1 MRRLP
6 LLRSAA
12 GGLGPR
18 RVMLVLPPDFLA
30 PAPHLRH
37 RFPPMGPA
45 AVAGA
50 LREDGVA
57 VGLVDLLL
65 DVGERP
71 PAVPWEAVLDRARVE
86 RLFSGGA
93 DPALEALA
101 DDLFARVVDRDADV
115 FALSVE
121 RHTQVNPAL
130 LLALTIKRRTGRAV
144 VLGGGSFGGEWR
156 TQGLAALAGLDIVT
170 RASSPDEIRAV
181 FRAAREMPEGHVAPP
196 VEPIAELV
204 PTPYDDWPLPD
215 FSIFDLAR
223 YRRDPFAAD
232 GEAFPGYDG
241 SVGPQLFLPYAMS
254 LDCQYAC
261 AFCQRGGTQTVRSMD
276 RVVRDLAALAEAY
289 GTRDF
294 LFFNS
299 QLNLHAEA
307 FSKALLEARLD
318 LQWGDSFRVAPR
330 RPRGV
335 LELMRRAGCDQLTFG
350 VESGS
355 DRMLKRMVKGHTAA
369 MATATIQD
377 AHALGIYTRVNL
389 LPCFPGE
396 TAEDFAL
403 TERWVRDNAYAIDD
417 VAPSAF
423 YMTLTSPVGED
434 PARWGVSVREVRED
448 VEGDHRFRKAHA
460 PVAYDEEGL
469 TWEERE
475 KTLRSSEHLLRVA
488 WREGRRALGLGA
500 TRPAQV
506 FALSRRFPTKAEA
519 YASLLT
525 WVRQTP
531 GPPPDVDAIAALLA
545 REGQARREG
554 PMEVFRGRAVAA
566 VRAVLPASLTVEAG
580 PPEQGRVTCVVSSPD
595 GACRFVVERARPG
608 LRAFK
613 LRGSL
618 AFWYTARGAEPWWL
632 RTALPLACAALLS
645 QWFVD
650 HAEALGE
657 AQAPAQASAR
667 VRGSVVD
674 LVRLGVK
681 PAATLLEADQADPF
695 AGLDDLPAKVA
706 SRLYFKRDAL
716 GNLAVSKVGDGRRM
730 LYVGREAATVERLRE
745 LEEGLYL
752 RPDMPE
758 EELAAVQD
766 EFGRLLGF
774 PACCTRPYGRETRRT
789 TPYADYYAWIERT
802 GVHLRPIPWQLNYP
816 MTCYLPLP
824 VLIHAPCGARCEAT
838 VALVNTSLQALC
850 PGPAGAPVKR
860 AMGASAVVFPSDRV
874 IPFQAIGTPDGDEV
888 VVADFNL
895 DPAPELAL
903 GPREAARCVPADSQR
918 VFQDSEV
925 EMLRVVE
932 GRLQVFACGRW
943 HDFSLPEERGPYP
956 PRVLI
961 ARGDT

>member
-6 LLRSAA
+6 LLR
-12 GGLGPR
+12 GGDSGPGPR
-18 RVMLVLPPDFLA
+18 RVMIVLPPDFLA

-37 RFPPMGPA
+37 RFPPMGA
-45 AVAGA
+45 AVVAGA

-57 VGLVDLLL
+57 VGLVDLML
-65 DVGERP
+65 DVGQRP
-71 PAVPWEAVLDRARVE
+71 PAVPWEAVLDRARV
-86 RLFSGGA
+86 RGLFHGVEDA
-93 DPALEALA
+93 ALDALA
-101 DDLFARVVDRDADV
+101 DDLFARITDRDADV
-115 FALSVE
+115 FAFSVE
-121 RHTQVNPAL
+121 RHTQINPAL

-144 VLGGGSFGGEWR
+144 VLGGSNFGGEWR
-156 TQGLAALAGLDIVT
+156 TQGLADLAGVDIVSL
-170 RASSPDEIRAV
+170 ASSPDEIRAV
-181 FRAAREMPEGHVAPP
+181 FRAARDIPRGRVAPP
-196 VEPIAELV
+196 VDPITELR

-215 FSIFDLAR
+215 FTVFDLDR

-232 GEAFPGYDG
+232 GAAFPSYDG
-241 SVGPQLFLPYAMS
+241 SMGPQLFLPYAMS

-276 RVVRDLAALAEAY
+276 RVVRDLAALAERH

-307 FSKALLEARLD
+307 FSKALLAARLD

-330 RPRGV
+330 RPRDV

-369 MATATIQD
+369 MATATVQD

-396 TAEDFAL
+396 TPEDFAL

-423 YMTLTSPVGED
+423 YMTLTSPVGEN
-434 PARWGVSVREVRED
+434 PARWGVRVREVRDD

-460 PVAYDEEGL
+460 PVAYDEEAL

-475 KTLRSSEHLLRVA
+475 QTLRTSEHELRAA
-488 WREGRRALGLGA
+488 WREGRRVLGLGA

-531 GPPPDVDAIAALLA
+531 GSPPDVNAIASLLA
-545 REGQARREG
+545 REGQTRREG
-554 PMEVFRGRAVAA
+554 PMEVFRGRALAA
-566 VRAVLPASLTVEAG
+566 VRAVVSASLTVEAG
-580 PPEQGRVTCVVSSPD
+580 PPEQGRVTCVVSSPE
-595 GACRFVVERARPG
+595 GACRFVVERARPD
-608 LRAFK
+608 LCACK
-613 LRGSL
+613 VRGPL

-632 RTALPLACAALLS
+632 RAALPLVCVALLS
-645 QWFVD
+645 RWFVEN
-650 HAEALGE
+650 AAALGE
-657 AQAPAQASAR
+657 AGAAAPTGSPL
-667 VRGSVVD
+667 RGSVVD
-674 LVRLGVK
+674 LVRLNVK
-681 PAATLLEADQADPF
+681 PAATLLEAEQADPF
-695 AGLDDLPAKVA
+695 AGLDDLPAKVT

-716 GNLAVSKVGDGRRM
+716 GNLVVTKVGDGRRM
-730 LYVGREAATVERLRE
+730 LYVGRDAAWVERLRD
-745 LEEGLYL
+745 LEESLYL

-758 EELAAVQD
+758 AEFCAVQD
-766 EFGRLLGF
+766 ELGRLLGF
-774 PACCTRPYGRETRRT
+774 PACCTRLYGRETRRT
-789 TPYADYYAWIERT
+789 TPYADYYAWVERAD
-802 GVHLRPIPWQLNYP
+802 VHLRPIPWQLNYP

-824 VLIHAPCGARCEAT
+824 VLIHAPCGARCDAT
-838 VALVNTSLQALC
+838 VALVNKALQALC
-850 PGPAGAPVKR
+850 PGAAGAPVKR
-860 AMGASAVVFPSDRV
+860 ALAASAVVFPSDRI

-888 VVADFNL
+888 VVAEFNV
-895 DPAPELAL
+895 DPAPELSL
-903 GPREAARCVPADSQR
+903 GPREAARGVPVDSQR
-918 VFQDSEV
+918 GFLDSEV
-925 EMLRVVE
+925 EMLRVRD
-932 GRLQVFACGRW
+932 GRLQVFACGCW
-943 HDFSLPEERGPYP
+943 HAVVVPDEPGAYP